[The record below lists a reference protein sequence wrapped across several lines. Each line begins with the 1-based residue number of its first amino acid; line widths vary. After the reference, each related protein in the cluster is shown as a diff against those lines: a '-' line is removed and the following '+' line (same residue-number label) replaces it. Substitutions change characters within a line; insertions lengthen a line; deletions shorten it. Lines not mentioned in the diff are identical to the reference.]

1 MRILLCVAICM
12 CLVACGQNPSRNGS
26 DHLQSSLA
34 QPADN
39 SPEMINVRLG
49 VGYFERGDIDTAL
62 EKLQK
67 AIKISPKLAIAHSV
81 LAVVYSS
88 INAEADARR
97 HYELSVK
104 YAPNDPV
111 VLNNYGSYLCQQ
123 GEFKQAV
130 GYYERIVS
138 NPFYKNPETAH
149 ENAGV
154 CLMGDDRYQEAENH
168 FRQALN
174 INPELPTALYNMVII
189 KAGQREHL
197 KARAFIQRLES
208 LVALDEKMLTIAYQV
223 ETKLGAKESADAY
236 RLRLKKATN

>member
-1 MRILLCVAICM
+1 MKIVLVLCVM
-12 CLVACGQNPSRNGS
+12 SVVLSACGQNPSRRS
-26 DHLQSSLA
+26 AHLQSDLE
-34 QPADN
+34 QPSEN

-49 VGYFERGDIDTAL
+49 VGYYERDDIDTAI

-67 AIKISPKLAIAHSV
+67 AIKINPKLAIAHSV
-81 LAVVYSS
+81 LAVVYGS
-88 INAEADARR
+88 INAQSDARR

-111 VLNNYGSYLCQQ
+111 ILNNYGSYLCQQ

-130 GYYERIVS
+130 TYYERIVS
-138 NPFYKNPETAH
+138 NPFYKNTETAH

-154 CLMGDDRYQEAENH
+154 CLMGDDRYQEAEQH
-168 FRQALN
+168 FRQALK
-174 INPELPTALYNMVII
+174 INPQMPTSLYNMVII

-208 LVALDEKMLTIAYQV
+208 LVQLDEKMLTIAYQV
-223 ETKLGAKESADAY
+223 ETKLGAKDSADAY
-236 RLRLKKATN
+236 RLRLKQANN